1 MSAEFRAILKKRARG
16 PAHLGPL
23 TPELCE
29 RAMELILAGEA
40 TSAQIGGFLLVGRA
54 AGDTPAELEA
64 YARPTQ
70 ELVREIEPPPGPP
83 VVTVT
88 GGFDGKTR
96 TFNVGAAASL
106 VAAATGG
113 RMLMLGCENTPP
125 KEGRTVFDALRNL
138 DIPSPHPLEEAE
150 RHLEEVSFAA
160 ATTDHYVPELHDLLQ
175 LRREIVRRTA
185 LNVVEKMVSPVRG
198 SRFAVGITHRPF
210 LSTVSR
216 ALVDLGVEHT
226 LVFQAI
232 EGSDEAPLDGNSAL
246 VRVKSGEIEEFR
258 VPPESLGLSRATKAD
273 IPWKGEEDE
282 AHRLLSALAGEEGP
296 VYELVLYNAALRL
309 WVADETTP
317 LEHHLEDARVVLHSG
332 GALELVERL
341 RERVPM
347 SG

>member
-1 MSAEFRAILKKRARG
+1 
-16 PAHLGPL
+16 
-23 TPELCE
+23 
-29 RAMELILAGEA
+29 
-40 TSAQIGGFLLVGRA
+40 
-54 AGDTPAELEA
+54 
-64 YARPTQ
+64 
-70 ELVREIEPPPGPP
+70 
-83 VVTVT
+83 
-88 GGFDGKTR
+88 
-96 TFNVGAAASL
+96 
-106 VAAATGG
+106 
-113 RMLMLGCENTPP
+113 MLGCENTPP
-125 KEGRTVFDALRNL
+125 KEGRTVFDTLRNF

-150 RHLEEVSFAA
+150 RHLEEVGFAA
-160 ATTDHYVPELHDLLQ
+160 ATTDHYMPELHDLLQ

-198 SRFAVGITHRPF
+198 SRFAVGITHRLF

-216 ALVDLGVEHT
+216 ALVDLGMEHA

-258 VPPESLGLSRATKAD
+258 VRPESLGLSRATKAD

-282 AHRLLSALAGEEGP
+282 AHHLLSALAGEEGP

-317 LEHHLEDARVVLHSG
+317 LEDHLEDARVVLHSG
-332 GALELVERL
+332 GALELVEGL
-341 RERVPM
+341 RGRVPM